1 MTRLEKNKKIK
12 KDRRGLRL
20 TLKIIFLVTML
31 LILTIVGYFFLT
43 YKDDIFAWSSEA
55 KEQVEESKASDFR
68 PANVSYIYDKDENQL
83 AKLSAAEKNIYL
95 KYADIPE
102 AVVDALVAIEDRS
115 FWKNQGYDMKGI
127 LRVVFN
133 YIRTDGETV
142 NGASTITQQLARKI
156 YLTNEVSIER
166 KLKEIMYSVEITKKY
181 SKQEIM
187 EFYINNCCFANNI
200 YGIEA
205 ASEAYFGIS
214 ASELSLSQAAYLC
227 AIPNRPTYYDPYV
240 DSSRALVR
248 RDKILKD
255 MEECGY
261 ISSGELASAMNE
273 TITIMD
279 KKDKAV
285 NVVNN
290 YQTTYAINCAVKYLM
305 VQEDFP
311 FRYDFESE
319 EAYEDYQELYETR
332 YAEARDSLYT
342 GGYKIYTTLDSGV
355 QGQLQTI
362 IDENLNRDD
371 SISESGMYD
380 FQGAMTVIDN
390 SSGKV
395 IAVVGGR
402 SQDEFSKSYTLNRAY
417 QSYRQPGSSIKPL
430 AVYAPALMK
439 GYTPQSTLQ
448 NIDVSAAKKSKDVSS
463 MSGASFSLRSAV
475 EQSKNGCAYQLF
487 NEIGPEYGLSF
498 LKEMQFDRI
507 SPIDETL
514 SASLGG
520 LTHGVTTEQMAG
532 AYASLVNSGVYR
544 ETTCITSMKNIDGE
558 DIYEDGDNIRVYSDG
573 AASTMIDIMQ
583 GVIKQGTA
591 SSMKWASSSK
601 VEAAG
606 KTGTTNDSK
615 DGWFCGATPYF
626 TVSVWVGYDMPK
638 KLSSLYGSSYPATI
652 WKESMLALL
661 EEYEYTQG
669 GFYQDEISSGDGEEF
684 LPGRS
689 DNEELSSGYTVGD
702 YRADREVGKSI
713 NAIVQQMNALD
724 RSAPDFQSQKD
735 ALYQQGCG
743 LVNTIYST
751 KYTTEMQQTLDSANA
766 N

>member
-102 AVVDALVAIEDRS
+102 AVVDAFVAIEDRS

-127 LRVVFN
+127 LRVIFN
-133 YIRTDGETV
+133 YIRTDGESVT
-142 NGASTITQQLARKI
+142 GASTITQQLARKI

-273 TITIMD
+273 TITIID